1 MADPGSRPV
10 TRELASRQTG
20 TIKYTTL
27 VKLDMR
33 EFIDAIDV
41 VRKRI
46 KEHKKSLIGNEAMT
60 RYALIDPILKALDWD
75 VSDPGIVTPE
85 DKGSAGSIDYL
96 MGKGMVV
103 EAKKL
108 DEPLDKHADQL
119 IKYVKE
125 TKVRYGVLTNGR
137 RWRLYDSQESMR
149 SVKTEFNVTDTIDV
163 VIRNATSL
171 HRLVIEEKI
180 GPNPPP
186 IPPNVLPIK
195 EIKYR
200 ASMAPPTK
208 LVLPDG
214 PVAVKSWT
222 GVIVGVAEWLVEK
235 KHLDETHC
243 PIPSGPKNLLLNT
256 EPVHQDGNKKFT
268 SYKQVGHLYLNTDAI
283 TQSVGPYSVKLIEA
297 AKLDPADFFVSFADS
312 EES

>member
-1 MADPGSRPV
+1 
-10 TRELASRQTG
+10 
-20 TIKYTTL
+20 
-27 VKLDMR
+27 MR
-33 EFIDAIDV
+33 EFIAAIDV

-46 KEHKKSLIGNEAMT
+46 EEHKKSLIENETMT

-85 DKGSAGSIDYL
+85 YRGPAGSIDYL

-149 SVKTEFNVTDTIDV
+149 SVKTEFNVTDTRYV

-180 GPNPPP
+180 GPNPGPP
-186 IPPNVLPIK
+186 IPPGVLSIK
-195 EIKYR
+195 EINYR
-200 ASMAPPTK
+200 AGMAPPIK
-208 LVLPDG
+208 LVRPDG

-222 GVIVGVAEWLVEK
+222 DVIVGVAEWLVEK

-243 PIPSGPKNLLLNT
+243 PIPRGTKNLLLNT
-256 EPVHQDGNKKFT
+256 EPVHQDGKKFT
-268 SYKQVGHLYLNTDAI
+268 AYKQVGHLYLNTDAI
-283 TQSVGPYSVKLIEA
+283 TQSVGPYSVKLIET
-297 AKLDPADFFVSFADS
+297 AKRDPADFFVSFADS
-312 EES
+312 EKS